1 MIFLFF
7 GISMLYRGRG
17 RDAAAVKGTRP
28 ELALFILVNLAF
40 IGLPLAYAFTSLF
53 GFLDYDLPDL
63 ADIAGIVGLVLAF
76 AIRMKAHLDLGDSFT
91 ISPGTRRERDMVT
104 TGIYAYV
111 RHPMYLS
118 MLVWGVA
125 TPLVLQN
132 YLLGF
137 LPLASIVAF
146 LTVRLPSE
154 EDILLKEFGDRYRE
168 YMSMTGGLLPRFGR

>member
-1 MIFLFF
+1 
-7 GISMLYRGRG
+7 
-17 RDAAAVKGTRP
+17 
-28 ELALFILVNLAF
+28 
-40 IGLPLAYAFTSLF
+40 
-53 GFLDYDLPDL
+53 
-63 ADIAGIVGLVLAF
+63 
-76 AIRMKAHLDLGDSFT
+76 
-91 ISPGTRRERDMVT
+91 MVT